1 MEFKALLWSKKEAI
15 PIQMFSKVTGK
26 LKNKLLYTCVAYSR
40 LSRKEMT
47 EFNISSIKYYPVT
60 FKPDY

>member
-26 LKNKLLYTCVAYSR
+26 LKNKQIIIYLCYLFQA
-40 LSRKEMT
+40 
-47 EFNISSIKYYPVT
+47 F
-60 FKPDY
+60 